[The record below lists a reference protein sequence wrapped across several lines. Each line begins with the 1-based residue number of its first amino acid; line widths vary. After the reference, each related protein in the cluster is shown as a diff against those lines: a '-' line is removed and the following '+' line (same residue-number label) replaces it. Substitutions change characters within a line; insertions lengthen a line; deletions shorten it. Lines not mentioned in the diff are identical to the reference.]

1 MTRRLFAILTLV
13 SLIVLSSP
21 GTILTTA
28 AIDSPQFI
36 LTQAAD
42 LQFTEDMVLVSVEQG
57 GSNTAYIRVHNYGG
71 EIGSANITF
80 QGLEPDGITVE
91 LSTTSIID
99 LNGGSYQDITVNVNA
114 AAGLW
119 PLGPRRLD
127 LGLMNTTHELDTMYL
142 EMNVVAPTTT
152 TTSGILGIIP
162 IETIVL
168 SVIATAVVVIVVV
181 LVRRRR

>member
-21 GTILTTA
+21 GTILTTT

-57 GSNTAYIRVHNYGG
+57 GSNTANIRVHNYGG
-71 EIGSANITF
+71 DIGSANITF
-80 QGLEPDGITVE
+80 LGLEPDGITVE
-91 LSTTSIID
+91 LSTTTIVD
-99 LNGGSYQDITVNVNA
+99 LSGDTYQDIIANVSA

-127 LGLMNTTHELDTMYL
+127 LGLFNGSTEIDSMYL
-142 EMNVVAPTTT
+142 EMNVIAPTTT
-152 TTSGILGIIP
+152 TTSQGILGIPLESI
-162 IETIVL
+162 ILSIV
-168 SVIATAVVVIVVV
+168 ATAIVVGAV
-181 LVRRRR
+181 VMLRRRR